1 MTKLFIKLIKYG
13 FLICLLIFI
22 KNIYSERGVDS
33 SVENKILTDMRSPE
47 LIDINDPLIQDNE
60 YLSGD
65 SDLPIFSEQMEML
78 KNQDHQQNTKN
89 LQQKPK
95 SNSAE
100 SYKKSLEQAGKF
112 EQGVLPTDQELLDN
126 APKNN
131 ADSNKIERRE
141 LMEST
146 Y

>member
-22 KNIYSERGVDS
+22 KNIYSESGVDS
-33 SVENKILTDMRSPE
+33 AVDDKIVTDMRSPE

-60 YLSGD
+60 YLSSD

-78 KNQDHQQNTKN
+78 KNQDQQQNAKN
-89 LQQKPK
+89 LQQKTK
-95 SNSAE
+95 SNSAQ
-100 SYKKSLEQAGKF
+100 SYKQSLEQADKL
-112 EQGVLPTDQELLDN
+112 EQGLLPTDQELLEN
-126 APKNN
+126 APKN

-141 LMEST
+141 LMELV

>member
-22 KNIYSERGVDS
+22 KNIYSESGVDS
-33 SVENKILTDMRSPE
+33 PVDNKILTDMRSPE

-60 YLSGD
+60 YLSSD

-78 KNQDHQQNTKN
+78 KNQERQQNIKN
-89 LQQKPK
+89 LHQKNQP
-95 SNSAE
+95 NSAE
-100 SYKKSLEQAGKF
+100 SYKKSLEQAGKL
-112 EQGVLPTDQELLDN
+112 EQGALPTDQELLDN

-131 ADSNKIERRE
+131 ADTNKIERRE
-141 LMEST
+141 LMQPA